1 MSSFHSYLD
10 NAKSQRSVIVKQ
22 REIKDLLVE
31 LASPECSFLRH
42 QEISQRF
49 HEAAKRRPAPDS
61 PNDNTSYLFVMI
73 LNRLLRTVNGQYLPG
88 LFPVFALLCGDR
100 DDLDV
105 LADVD
110 WSLML

>member
-1 MSSFHSYLD
+1 VQQS
-10 NAKSQRSVIVKQ
+10 
-22 REIKDLLVE
+22 EIRDLLAE
-31 LASPECSFLRH
+31 LARSECSFLRH
-42 QEISQRF
+42 QEVSQRF

-61 PNDNTSYLFVMI
+61 PNDNTSSLFVMI
-73 LNRLLRTVNGQYLPG
+73 LNRLLRIANRQHLPG